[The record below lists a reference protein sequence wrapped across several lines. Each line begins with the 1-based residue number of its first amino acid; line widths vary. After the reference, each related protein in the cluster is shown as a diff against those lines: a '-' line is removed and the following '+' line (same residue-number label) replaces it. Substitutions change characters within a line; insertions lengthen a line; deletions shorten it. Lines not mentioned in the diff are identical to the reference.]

1 MSTPRSETEVFLAGA
16 EVVVSALGDD
26 AVASCWDRPSV
37 LEDQAVASLCGHLA
51 RGGVWVVEDYLAGD
65 PPPGP
70 ADFGSAGEYFAE
82 LIGAAGDEDHKAIR
96 DRGAAVSAIGHSALV
111 DEVRRRLDDLGP
123 RLRAMS
129 PDHLVT
135 VAYGKVIRLGDYL
148 LTRVVEQVV
157 HLDDLARSVGLE
169 PWTMPTDAVDVAVEV
184 GLDVARRRRGDTAV
198 LRALYRQGFAADA
211 LPAF

>member
-1 MSTPRSETEVFLAGA
+1 
-16 EVVVSALGDD
+16 
-26 AVASCWDRPSV
+26 
-37 LEDQAVASLCGHLA
+37 
-51 RGGVWVVEDYLAGD
+51 
-65 PPPGP
+65 
-70 ADFGSAGEYFAE
+70 
-82 LIGAAGDEDHKAIR
+82 
-96 DRGAAVSAIGHSALV
+96 
-111 DEVRRRLDDLGP
+111 
-123 RLRAMS
+123 MS